1 MQWLVG
7 AILVLLAAMLLGFG
21 LLAYAMYALLGVM
34 VVSRLLADRWSLNL
48 AARREISREK
58 ASIGQIVAVV
68 VTLENK
74 HWLPIP
80 WLLVE
85 DLLSRRALVHR
96 PPSLEV
102 VGRRLQLVSFRG
114 QGRKTIMYQL
124 KCNRR
129 GYFQIGPTIV
139 ETGDVFGLYRRYRL
153 LSEPRYL
160 LVYPEVIRLEGYDIA
175 SRRPIGEVRMTYR
188 LFEDPTRMAGVRA
201 YQAGDP
207 LNRVHWR
214 ATARTGQLHSKIYE
228 PSTVA
233 GATLLLDFHEKSF
246 DPQHEPVRSEL
257 AVTMTASIAS
267 ALCEMGQ
274 QVGVVTNGRDAGEWD
289 RHQELQRE
297 QLATR
302 KQAREAAVRDER
314 HRLQPLVIPT
324 ARGATQLP
332 QILEML
338 ARVELSDGLRFA
350 QLVREATSRLPRS
363 ATVIAVL
370 SSVTPEV
377 AIALGTLRRRGYAVT
392 AIINTHEEYQFAEM
406 SAMLLAERV
415 ETRHLRDRETI
426 RTVCARSVLR

>member
-1 MQWLVG
+1 MHWLVG
-7 AILVLLAAMLLGFG
+7 AILVLVAAMLLGFS
-21 LLAYAMYALLGVM
+21 LLAYAMYALVGVI
-34 VVSRLLADRWSLNL
+34 VVSRLLADRWSLHL
-48 AARREISREK
+48 SARREISREK
-58 ASIGQIVAVV
+58 ANIGNTVAVV
-68 VTLENK
+68 VTLQNK

-102 VGRRLQLVSFRG
+102 VGRRLQLASFRG

-207 LNRVHWR
+207 LNRINWR
-214 ATARTGQLHSKIYE
+214 ATARTGALQSKIYE
-228 PSTVA
+228 PSTVS

-257 AVTMTASIAS
+257 SVTMTASIAG

-289 RHQELQRE
+289 RHQEIERE

-302 KQAREAAVRDER
+302 KAAREAAVRDER

-370 SSVTPEV
+370 SIVTPEMAV
-377 AIALGTLRRRGYAVT
+377 ALGTLRRRGYAVT
-392 AIINTHEEYQFAEM
+392 AIINTHEEFQFAEM

-415 ETRHLRDRETI
+415 ETRQLPNREAI
-426 RTVCARSVLR
+426 RTVCARMILR

>member
-1 MQWLVG
+1 MHWLVG
-7 AILVLLAAMLLGFG
+7 AILVLIAAMLLGFS
-21 LLAYAMYALLGVM
+21 LLAYAMYALLGVI
-34 VVSRLLADRWSLNL
+34 VVSRLLADRWSLHIS
-48 AARREISREK
+48 ARRDMNREK
-58 ASIGQIVAVV
+58 AAIGQTIAVV
-68 VTLENK
+68 VTLHNN

-102 VGRRLQLVSFRG
+102 VGRRLQLISFRG

-129 GYFQIGPTIV
+129 GYFQVGPTIV

-201 YQAGDP
+201 YQSGDP

-233 GATLLLDFHEKSF
+233 GATLLVDFHEKSF

-257 AVTMTASIAS
+257 AVTLTASIAS

-289 RHQELQRE
+289 RHQAWQRE

-324 ARGATQLP
+324 SRSATQLT

-350 QLVREATSRLPRS
+350 QLVRECTSRLPRS
-363 ATVIAVL
+363 ATVIAIL
-370 SSVTPEV
+370 SHVTPEV
-377 AIALGTLRRRGYAVT
+377 AVALGTLRRRGYAVT
-392 AIINTHEEYQFAEM
+392 AIINTHEQTQFAEM
-406 SAMLLAERV
+406 ASMLLAERV
-415 ETRHLRDRETI
+415 ETRHLRDRDSI
-426 RTVCARSVLR
+426 RTVCARMVLR

>member
-1 MQWLVG
+1 MHWLVG
-7 AILVLLAAMLLGFG
+7 AILVLVAAVLLGFS
-21 LLAYAMYALLGVM
+21 LLAYAMYALLGVI
-34 VVSRLLADRWSLNL
+34 VVSRLLADRWSLHVF
-48 AARREISREK
+48 ARREMNREK
-58 ASIGQIVAVV
+58 ASIGQTVAVV
-68 VTLENK
+68 VTLHNN

-85 DLLSRRALVHR
+85 DLLSRRALIHR

-102 VGRRLQLVSFRG
+102 VGRRLQLVSFLG
-114 QGRKTIMYQL
+114 HGRKTIMYQL

-129 GYFQIGPTIV
+129 GYFQVGPTIV

-153 LSEPRYL
+153 LGEAQYV
-160 LVYPEVIRLEGYDIA
+160 LVYPEVIPLEGYDIA

-201 YQAGDP
+201 YQSGDP

-233 GATLLLDFHEKSF
+233 GATLLMDFHEKSF

-257 AVTMTASIAS
+257 AVMLTASIAS

-289 RHQELQRE
+289 RHQAWQRD

-324 ARGATQLP
+324 SRSATQLP

-350 QLVREATSRLPRS
+350 QLVRECTSRLPRS
-363 ATVIAVL
+363 ATVIAIL
-370 SSVTPEV
+370 SHVTPEV
-377 AIALGTLRRRGYAVT
+377 AVALGTLRRRGYAVT
-392 AIINTHEEYQFAEM
+392 AIVNTHDQAAFAEM
-406 SAMLLAERV
+406 AAMLLAERI
-415 ETRHLRDRETI
+415 ETRHFRDRETI
-426 RTVCARSVLR
+426 RSVCARIVLR

>member
-1 MQWLVG
+1 MQWLIA
-7 AILVLLAAMLLGFG
+7 AILVLLVAMLLGFS
-21 LLAYAMYALLGVM
+21 LLAYAMYALVGVI
-34 VVSRLLADRWSLNL
+34 VISRLLADRWSQHLTV
-48 AARREISREK
+48 RRDVNREK
-58 ASIGQIVAVV
+58 AYIGNTVAVV
-68 VTLENK
+68 VTMENK

-85 DLLSRRALVHR
+85 DLLSRRALIHR

-102 VGRRLQLVSFRG
+102 VGRRLQLASFRG
-114 QGRKTIMYQL
+114 QGRKTITYQL

-129 GYFQIGPTIV
+129 GFFQLGPTIV

-153 LSEPRYL
+153 LGVPRHL

-207 LNRVHWR
+207 LNRIHWS
-214 ATARTGQLHSKIYE
+214 ATARTAQLHSKIYE

-233 GATLLLDFHEKSF
+233 GATLLLDFHEQAY

-257 AVTMTASIAS
+257 AVTMAASIAN

-274 QVGVVTNGRDAGEWD
+274 QVGLITNGRDAGEWD
-289 RHQELQRE
+289 RHQALQRE
-297 QLATR
+297 ALATR
-302 KQAREAAVRDER
+302 RQAREAAVRDER
-314 HRLQPLVIPT
+314 HRLQPIVIPT

-332 QILEML
+332 QILEQL

-350 QLVREATSRLPRS
+350 QLVRESTSRLPRN
-363 ATVIAVL
+363 ATVIAIL
-370 SSVTPEV
+370 SQVTPEI
-377 AIALGTLRRRGYAVT
+377 AIALGTLCRRGYAVT
-392 AIINTHEEYQFAEM
+392 AIVNTPEGPDYAERA
-406 SAMLLAERV
+406 AMLQAERI
-415 ETRHLRDRETI
+415 ETRHLRDREAI
-426 RTVCARSVLR
+426 RTACARLVLR

>member
-1 MQWLVG
+1 MHWLVG
-7 AILVLLAAMLLGFG
+7 AILVLVAAMLLGFS
-21 LLAYAMYALLGVM
+21 LLAYAMYALVGVI
-34 VVSRLLADRWSLNL
+34 VISRLLADRWSLHL
-48 AARREISREK
+48 SARREISREK
-58 ASIGQIVAVV
+58 ASIGQTVAVV

-102 VGRRLQLVSFRG
+102 VGRRLQLASFRG

-207 LNRVHWR
+207 LNRIHWR
-214 ATARTGQLHSKIYE
+214 ATARTGALQSKIYE
-228 PSTVA
+228 PSTVS

-257 AVTMTASIAS
+257 SVTMTASIAG

-289 RHQELQRE
+289 RHQEIERE

-302 KQAREAAVRDER
+302 KAAREAAVRDER

-324 ARGATQLP
+324 SRGATQLP

-370 SSVTPEV
+370 SLVTPEV
-377 AIALGTLRRRGYAVT
+377 AVALGTLRRRGYAVS

-415 ETRHLRDRETI
+415 ETRQLRDRDAI
-426 RTVCARSVLR
+426 RTICARMVLR